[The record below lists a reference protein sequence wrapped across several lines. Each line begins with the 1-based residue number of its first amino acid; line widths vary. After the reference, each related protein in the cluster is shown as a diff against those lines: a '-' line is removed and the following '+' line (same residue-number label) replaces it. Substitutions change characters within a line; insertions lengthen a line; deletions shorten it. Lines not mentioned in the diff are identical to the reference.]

1 MKMNFNT
8 KTTYVDDNDKF
19 IKTKKKKTYKES
31 ITTNFCNKNRSKK
44 D

>member
-19 IKTKKKKTYKES
+19 IKTNKKHIK
-31 ITTNFCNKNRSKK
+31 RV
-44 D
+44 